1 MTKPVS
7 GFEPSDNGAVKFTL
21 ALGGLYLEV
30 FRQAWSGSM
39 RRSQPEN
46 EFTTMKRIIKEAQT
60 LMMLLT
66 FEFHMHE
73 AHPTSEL
80 FRYVNHCILFVI

>member
-1 MTKPVS
+1 MAKPIS

-21 ALGGLYLEV
+21 TLRLYLEV
-30 FRQAWSGSM
+30 FRQGWSGSM
-39 RRSQPEN
+39 DRSQPEN
-46 EFTTMKRIIKEAQT
+46 EFNTMKRIVKEAQT

-66 FEFHMHE
+66 FEFHTHE

-80 FRYVNHCILFVI
+80 FRCVNHYILFVI